1 MDLRNTAPS
10 NLIPDH
16 LMRQI
21 VLTLLVLAVIAS
33 PVIIAINILNGLD
46 WRFPTFTSTCIVI
59 TWLFR
64 KKYPPL
70 G

>member
-1 MDLRNTAPS
+1 MDRKNTAPS

-16 LMRQI
+16 LMRKI
-21 VLTLLVLAVIAS
+21 ALTLLALGAIAA
-33 PVIIAINILNGLD
+33 PIMTAINTFNGLD
-46 WRFPTFTSTCIVI
+46 WRFPTFTATCIVI